1 MNYSSKK
8 QLVQETNEVLLQIR
22 KELYNSSLDKKIIS
36 ESFFKNL
43 VDSITS
49 IIIDKYLKKRQSYY
63 YKKIPYLVGL
73 DLVNNKN
80 LKINKKYLDK
90 LEVLI
95 LEIIQDINSSP
106 ILSSAIQELESQ
118 KMIVDSIQSILN
130 HTSIYSK
137 KEYNK
142 MKKMHDDAVN
152 KYNKILKEKITKI
165 IESILTIKR
174 YSNFEQ
180 VITYNLSKGIQG
192 ISPQE
197 LNNVRNNYTNVVA
210 KRASEYINKNKIK
223 PYLTP
228 YEIRNREDTE

>member
-197 LNNVRNNYTNVVA
+197 LNNVRNNYINVVA